1 MQNYYNRQLEFD
13 NYERAE
19 FLNYLK
25 RTGKIDSNFHPVSNY
40 NSDFL
45 TDKIGQ
51 EYNAIKT
58 PQTYFSRKFQG
69 TLKPIDNNLNYYD
82 FYSLGKGG
90 LPYGEY
96 NKNRF
101 YNQKLFTP
109 SALKKYNNINLPSKY
124 INNKEYNN
132 NMNNYNM
139 DLNYGNNNN
148 FNYNENN
155 NNNNN
160 NNYNNNNVN
169 LRYNSENNFSNQ
181 NNFNEEKIRLP
192 ISKSMNNIDFQ
203 DYKRRLNE
211 REKQLI
217 GNYEDSHKY
226 VETVPNYN
234 NNYIY
239 ESNTKHYYPSNTYYN
254 DDCIN
259 SNYPKTNRFFEQREH
274 PCKI

>member
-13 NYERAE
+13 NNERAE

-25 RTGKIDSNFHPVSNY
+25 VTGKINSNFQPVSNY

-90 LPYGEY
+90 LPFGEY

-109 SALKKYNNINLPSKY
+109 SALQKYSKINLPSQY
-124 INNKEYNN
+124 INNN
-132 NMNNYNM
+132 NMNNYNI
-139 DLNYGNNNN
+139 DLNYQNNN
-148 FNYNENN
+148 FNSNEQNNNNINSRYNNENN
-155 NNNNN
+155 
-160 NNYNNNNVN
+160 
-169 LRYNSENNFSNQ
+169 SFSNQ
-181 NNFNEEKIRLP
+181 NNSYEERTKLP
-192 ISKSMNNIDFQ
+192 ISKSMNNLDFQ

-239 ESNTKHYYPSNTYYN
+239 ESNTKNYYPSNIYYN
-254 DDCIN
+254 DNNIN
-259 SNYPKTNRFFEQREH
+259 SSYPKSNRDFQRREN